1 MISAFLIVIVIS
13 LLIYIDILNLSRNQ
27 KYNYKKLNKYGLLF
41 AISICFISIIFWG
54 YFATDPNKVMKLFTN
69 LPNNRPE
76 DANSFSISGTWGDS
90 FGAINCLFTILG
102 FASVVITIIL
112 QIKINGEQNDS
123 DYNKNFEQRVYEN
136 IKLLRE
142 IKSDIIIFY
151 GRPDRR
157 TKLVGFEAIHRLCH
171 EYGDKLSDF
180 KRRYHGPFNADSIN
194 NFYMGIYPNVESSL
208 GAFFRTLYFILDEIK
223 NDERISPMNKFR
235 YGRLIRAQLSE
246 NDISLIALNGL
257 SSISKDMG
265 ELIIYFRLLKYHK
278 KDSMLFNTIKNFYPS
293 ESWSSRD

>member
-1 MISAFLIVIVIS
+1 
-13 LLIYIDILNLSRNQ
+13 
-27 KYNYKKLNKYGLLF
+27 
-41 AISICFISIIFWG
+41 
-54 YFATDPNKVMKLFTN
+54 MKLFTN

-90 FGAINCLFTILG
+90 FGAINSLFTILG

-142 IKSDIIIFY
+142 IKSDIVIFY

-171 EYGDKLSDF
+171 EYGDKLSEF
-180 KRRYHGPFNADSIN
+180 KRRYHGPFNADSVN
-194 NFYMGIYPNVESSL
+194 NFYMEIYPNVESSF

-278 KDSMLFNTIKNFYPS
+278 KDSILFNTIKEFYPL